1 MIQHIAIA
9 VDGSVPSR
17 HAARYGLSLAAQ
29 ANAKVTL
36 LSVLPPVE
44 VLPLGPLSGYVP
56 LSLPRS
62 DEDIQKIK
70 ALFAEIASEHTTV
83 KVTHAVELGPVSE
96 TICVWA
102 EHHGVD
108 LIVLGARGL
117 GVARRLLLGSISQQV
132 VQHAPCPV
140 LVWRERPRS

>member
-1 MIQHIAIA
+1 MIHHIAIA

-17 HAARYGLSLAAQ
+17 HAARYGLALAAQ

-44 VLPLGPLSGYVP
+44 MIPLGPLSGYLP

-62 DEDIQKIK
+62 DEDIEKIK
-70 ALFAEIASEHTTV
+70 TLFTEIAAEHSTV
-83 KVTHAVELGPVSE
+83 KVSHAVELGPVSE
-96 TICVWA
+96 TICTWA
-102 EHHGVD
+102 EHNAVD

-117 GVARRLLLGSISQQV
+117 GIARRLLLGSVSQQV
-132 VQHAPCPV
+132 VQHAACPV
-140 LVWRERPRS
+140 LVWRDRPSR

>member
-1 MIQHIAIA
+1 MLQHIVIA

-29 ANAKVTL
+29 THAKVTL

-56 LSLPRS
+56 LSLPRTA
-62 DEDIQKIK
+62 EDIEKIK
-70 ALFAEIASEHTTV
+70 TLFAEIASEHGGV
-83 KVTHAVELGPVSE
+83 EVSHAVELGPVSE
-96 TICVWA
+96 TICIWA
-102 EHHGVD
+102 EHHGAD

-117 GVARRLLLGSISQQV
+117 GVARRLLLGSVSQQV
-132 VQHAPCPV
+132 VQHAACPV